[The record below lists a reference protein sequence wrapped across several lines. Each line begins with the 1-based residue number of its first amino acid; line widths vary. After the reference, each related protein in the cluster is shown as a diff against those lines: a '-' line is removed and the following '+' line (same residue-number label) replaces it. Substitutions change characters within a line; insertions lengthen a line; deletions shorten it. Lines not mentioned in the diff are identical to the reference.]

1 MDESGNFYLVIM
13 LDNLSKYHLILAS
26 NSPRRK
32 QLLASLGLS
41 FEQQVLP
48 DLDET
53 YPAHLQGGDIAEHIA
68 RAKAQAYLP
77 TLQENDLLLT
87 ADTIVYNEGKV
98 YGKPQ
103 NREEACAMLVE
114 LSGKTHHVYTGVC
127 LATTQW
133 QRSFA
138 TDTKVSFATLSQ
150 DEIAYYVDTFQPYD
164 KAGAYGIQEW
174 IGYVAVENI
183 EGSYFNVMGLP
194 IQRIYQ
200 ELKQL

>member
-1 MDESGNFYLVIM
+1 
-13 LDNLSKYHLILAS
+13 
-26 NSPRRK
+26 
-32 QLLASLGLS
+32 
-41 FEQQVLP
+41 
-48 DLDET
+48 
-53 YPAHLQGGDIAEHIA
+53 
-68 RAKAQAYLP
+68 
-77 TLQENDLLLT
+77 
-87 ADTIVYNEGKV
+87 
-98 YGKPQ
+98 
-103 NREEACAMLVE
+103 
-114 LSGKTHHVYTGVC
+114 

-138 TDTKVSFATLSQ
+138 TDTKVSFAALSQ

>member
-1 MDESGNFYLVIM
+1 MS
-13 LDNLSKYHLILAS
+13 
-26 NSPRRK
+26 
-32 QLLASLGLS
+32 
-41 FEQQVLP
+41 
-48 DLDET
+48 
-53 YPAHLQGGDIAEHIA
+53 
-68 RAKAQAYLP
+68 
-77 TLQENDLLLT
+77 TLQETELVLA
-87 ADTIVYNEGKV
+87 ADPIVYNEGQV

-103 NREEACAMLVE
+103 NREDACAMLAE

>member
-41 FEQQVLP
+41 FDQQVLP

-53 YPAHLQGGDIAEHIA
+53 YPAHLQAGDIAEFIA

-77 TLQENDLLLT
+77 TLQAKDLVLT

-103 NREEACAMLVE
+103 NREEACAMLAE

-138 TDTKVSFATLSQ
+138 TDTKVTFATLDQ
-150 DEIAYYVDTFQPYD
+150 DEIAYYVDTFRPYD

>member
-32 QLLASLGLS
+32 QLLASLGVS

-48 DLDET
+48 DLDEA
-53 YPAHLQGGDIAEHIA
+53 YPPHLRAGDIAEYIA

-77 TLQENDLLLT
+77 TLQANDLLLT

-103 NREEACAMLVE
+103 NREEACAMLAE

>member
-1 MDESGNFYLVIM
+1 MDESRNFYLVIM

-53 YPAHLQGGDIAEHIA
+53 YPAHLQAGDIAEYIA

-77 TLQENDLLLT
+77 TLQANDLVLT

-103 NREEACAMLVE
+103 NREEACAMLAE

-127 LATTQW
+127 LSTTQW